1 MPPFENHY
9 SYGCFYF
16 KGSDDAEWQH
26 MGSAD
31 SLFKVKD
38 DFQCFYDP
46 ITHACSY
53 DSEKDI
59 EEAFRLIDDILKETK
74 KDDEMK
80 EKEQPKDLL
89 DKAMNLLK
97 TLRDIKGYLLIND
110 VLDIFDMKDT
120 ELTSEGKKVNPFELY
135 CGNLDDYVRDMKFHR
150 SVCLNE
156 IKVSENVEEIRK
168 LVDDINNIDEA
179 LSKLE
184 DDEE

>member
-16 KGSDDAEWQH
+16 KGSDDAEWQPI
-26 MGSAD
+26 SE
-31 SLFKVKD
+31 KD
-38 DFQCFYDP
+38 AIKCFYDP
-46 ITHACSY
+46 ATHSCCY

-59 EEAFRLIDDILKETK
+59 KDAFQLLDDILKETK
-74 KDDEMK
+74 KEEEMK

-89 DKAMNLLK
+89 DKATISLK
-97 TLRDIKGYLLIND
+97 TLRDFKGYLLIDD
-110 VLDIFDMKDT
+110 VLDIFDMKDM
-120 ELTSEGKKVNPFELY
+120 ELTSEGKKVNPLELY
-135 CGNLDDYVRDMKFHR
+135 CGNLDEYVRDMKFHR

-156 IKVSENVEEIRK
+156 IKVSENIEEIRK
-168 LVDDINNIDEA
+168 LVDVINYIDEA